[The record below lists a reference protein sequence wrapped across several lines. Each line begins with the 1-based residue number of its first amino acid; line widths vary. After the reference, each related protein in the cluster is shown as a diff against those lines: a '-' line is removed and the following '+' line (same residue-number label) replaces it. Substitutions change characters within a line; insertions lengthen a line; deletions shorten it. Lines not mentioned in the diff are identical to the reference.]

1 MKKLLLLI
9 AIIFISCESETEP
22 DCDCDRVQPNVT
34 HFSMPDGSSFGG
46 YTTKNDCSGEVKTFS
61 YTGTPPQV
69 GSCK

>member
-1 MKKLLLLI
+1 MKKLLLLV
-9 AIIFISCESETEP
+9 AIVFISCESEP

-34 HFSMPDGSSFGG
+34 NFNIPGSSFGS

-61 YTGTPPQV
+61 YTGTPPRV